1 MTETAKTVDKE
12 ATNRKSVLVG
22 RKSELKGIMDLKK
35 RKGRSSIFLAI
46 LFFVLAVAIF
56 FGMPKILPLL
66 GMSERT
72 LLDSGAKMLIP
83 TFSFV
88 FLMYSILFAMRPI
101 VRPYSDHAVELQEIE
116 NELDLLSIAHSSLEE
131 RSEKLFKHHHFELK
145 RYYDENLK
153 QSSWIFV
160 VGIACII
167 IGFAIIC
174 VTMYF
179 LFSNLSSE
187 LENKIIVASVG
198 AIGAILSNFIAVIY
212 LKMHSEAVKSLTEFH
227 NRFVNTH
234 HFYFSNFLLSKIQNE
249 SKREDALVEL
259 ALKINGISPKAPAQ
273 GEENK

>member
-1 MTETAKTVDKE
+1 MVLGIVCICLLAYLVYRSGDYRKENTLGAFTEPSLIILTV
-12 ATNRKSVLVG
+12 TCTFM
-22 RKSELKGIMDLKK
+22 IFDLLT
-35 RKGRSSIFLAI
+35 RPLR
-46 LFFVLAVAIF
+46 
-56 FGMPKILPLL
+56 MPSNEYI
-66 GMSERT
+66 T
-72 LLDSGAKMLIP
+72 
-83 TFSFV
+83 
-88 FLMYSILFAMRPI
+88 
-101 VRPYSDHAVELQEIE
+101 ELQEIE
-116 NELDLLSIAHSSLEE
+116 NELDLLSISHSSLEE
-131 RSEKLFKHHHFELK
+131 RSEKLFKHHHLELK

-160 VGIACII
+160 VGIACIL
-167 IGFAIIC
+167 IGFAIIGI
-174 VTMYF
+174 TLYF
-179 LFSNLSSE
+179 LMLNSSNE

-249 SKREDALVEL
+249 DKREDALVEL

>member
-1 MTETAKTVDKE
+1 MAETVDEE
-12 ATNRKSVLVG
+12 ATNRKSVLEN
-22 RKSELKGIMDLKK
+22 RRSELKEIMVQKK
-35 RKGRSSIFLAI
+35 RKKAKYIFLTVFSFGFAVI
-46 LFFVLAVAIF
+46 LFWGIPMF
-56 FGMPKILPLL
+56 FESDPWNARFLSVCFLL
-66 GMSERT
+66 YSMMFGTIPIMRMSSEHV
-72 LLDSGAKMLIP
+72 I
-83 TFSFV
+83 
-88 FLMYSILFAMRPI
+88 
-101 VRPYSDHAVELQEIE
+101 ELQEVE
-116 NELDLLSIAHSSLEE
+116 NELDLLSISHSSLEE

-167 IGFAIIC
+167 IGFAIIGI
-174 VTMYF
+174 TLYF
-179 LFSNLSSE
+179 LIANSSNE

-249 SKREDALVEL
+249 DKREDALVEL

-273 GEENK
+273 GEESK

>member
-1 MTETAKTVDKE
+1 MAETMEYELID
-12 ATNRKSVLVG
+12 RKSVLEN
-22 RKSELKGIMDLKK
+22 RRSELKNIMARKK
-35 RKGRSSIFLAI
+35 RKNGKYILMAIICLVIAVISFFLSPQLFRADPLMGPI
-46 LFFVLAVAIF
+46 TYIGFFV
-56 FGMPKILPLL
+56 
-66 GMSERT
+66 
-72 LLDSGAKMLIP
+72 
-83 TFSFV
+83 
-88 FLMYSILFAMRPI
+88 YSITFAAFPI
-101 VRPYSDHAVELQEIE
+101 LRVSSEYVIEIQEIE
-116 NELDLLSIAHSSLEE
+116 NELDLLSISHSSLEE

-167 IGFAIIC
+167 IGFVIIG

-179 LFSNLSSE
+179 LISNLSNE

-212 LKMHSEAVKSLTEFH
+212 LKMHSEAVKALTEFH

-249 SKREDALVEL
+249 DKREDALVEL
-259 ALKINGISPKAPAQ
+259 ALKINGIPPKAPAQ
-273 GEENK
+273 GEESK

>member
-1 MTETAKTVDKE
+1 MLY
-12 ATNRKSVLVG
+12 R
-22 RKSELKGIMDLKK
+22 SEDYLKDNILGAFTGPFLFTLAAMCTYIIMDFLT
-35 RKGRSSIFLAI
+35 RSLR
-46 LFFVLAVAIF
+46 
-56 FGMPKILPLL
+56 MPSNEYI
-66 GMSERT
+66 T
-72 LLDSGAKMLIP
+72 
-83 TFSFV
+83 
-88 FLMYSILFAMRPI
+88 
-101 VRPYSDHAVELQEIE
+101 ELQEIE
-116 NELDLLSIAHSSLEE
+116 NELDLLSISHSSLEE
-131 RSEKLFKHHHFELK
+131 RSEKLFKHHHLELK

-160 VGIACII
+160 VGIACIL
-167 IGFAIIC
+167 IGFAIIGI
-174 VTMYF
+174 TLYF
-179 LFSNLSSE
+179 LIANSSNE

-249 SKREDALVEL
+249 NKREDAIVEL

>member
-1 MTETAKTVDKE
+1 MSPRKTILE
-12 ATNRKSVLVG
+12 RRK
-22 RKSELKGIMDLKK
+22 KDLKYLIAH
-35 RKGRSSIFLAI
+35 RKNQNRFHSALGVLSIC
-46 LFFVLAVAIF
+46 
-56 FGMPKILPLL
+56 
-66 GMSERT
+66 
-72 LLDSGAKMLIP
+72 ML
-83 TFSFV
+83 V
-88 FLMYSILFAMRPI
+88 FLLYHGEDYLKENSFGILTEPSLLILVVILMSMSIYFISFPLKNPSYEYI
-101 VRPYSDHAVELQEIE
+101 TELQEIE
-116 NELDLLSIAHSSLEE
+116 NELDLLSISHSSLEE

-167 IGFAIIC
+167 IGFAIIGI
-174 VTMYF
+174 TLYF
-179 LFSNLSSE
+179 LMANSSNE

-212 LKMHSEAVKSLTEFH
+212 LKMHSEAVKALTEFH

-234 HFYFSNFLLSKIQNE
+234 HFYFSNFLVSKIQNE
-249 SKREDALVEL
+249 DKREDALVEL